1 MYLYI
6 STNTDIEGL
15 QAPKDIGNIPS
26 MIKPIYLT
34 LESANKIFP
43 ENLQIQLSSLSQVC
57 TLNRHKHAYFRNIW
71 LSLIPGSLPW
81 P

>member
-6 STNTDIEGL
+6 STDTDIEGL

-43 ENLQIQLSSLSQVC
+43 ENL
-57 TLNRHKHAYFRNIW
+57 
-71 LSLIPGSLPW
+71 
-81 P
+81 